1 MNKATYKN
9 NNQSY
14 PISTDSFDFM
24 QQQIMLVHNIAKLG
38 GVNYILSQPTPSS
51 DGIIVINTEMLP
63 LKYNA
68 NAASLARIEI
78 VEESVSIEAQNNTY
92 PQARIIRYAQYCATS
107 LRDNILVTSL
117 QTWSPLAELAKH
129 TVQKRSINWFYITD
143 LADLPEG
150 YIPCVDFVYAVG
162 NSGTRFPNEPLRS
175 WLNSLSIPYDTTP
188 QWNPSRLGEYGGY
201 YYAIYFAGR
210 TVNGVAIPNLTEKFI
225 VGAGIASGY
234 DVGDTGGS
242 NSVTLT
248 INQMPQHS
256 HDLFLVNSGTRFT
269 GSGYANA
276 LNTGAGTTGQTGGNK
291 PHENRPPYMALLPC
305 IKVI

>member
-38 GVNYILSQPTPSS
+38 GVNYILSQPTPAS

-78 VEESVSIEAQNNTY
+78 VEEPVSIEAQNNTY

-107 LRDNILVTSL
+107 LRENILVTSL

-129 TVQKRSINWFYITD
+129 TVQKRTINWFYITD
-143 LADLPEG
+143 LANLPEG
-150 YIPCVDFVYAVG
+150 YIPCVNFVYAVG
-162 NSGTRFPNEPLRS
+162 NNGYRKPVGSAFFD
-175 WLNSLSIPYDTTP
+175 SLSIPYDTDP

-210 TVNGVAIPNLTEKFI
+210 TVNGVTIPNLTERFV

-248 INQMPQHS
+248 INQMPKHTHS
-256 HDLFLVNSGTRFT
+256 LWMNAEDTSFSGRGDASDLGR
-269 GSGYANA
+269 
-276 LNTGAGTTGQTGGNK
+276 GAGSTGETGGNQ